1 MGLIT
6 LLSDFGYS
14 DHYVAAMKARI
25 LSTHSELSIV
35 DISHDVALCDIAHA
49 SFILKSV
56 FRDFPKG
63 TVHIVSI
70 NTSGHPDEKHV
81 AVQLEEHYFVCPDNG
96 LLGLISDQ
104 PSAVVVDITPKD
116 HTSTFQAI
124 NIMCPAAAKLASGT
138 AIDELGTCMNSFKM
152 MLGRHLRATKKQI
165 AGNVVRVDHYG
176 NLVTNIEKTAF
187 DILSKDKPY
196 NIIFGREN
204 SRRTHQFYGQVEPG
218 DCFLVFNSLGLL
230 EIGIYQGNAAEL
242 LGLGFDSPV
251 MVNFEE

>member
-25 LSTHSELSIV
+25 LSTHPELSIV
-35 DISHDVALCDIAHA
+35 DISHDVALSDIAHA

-56 FRDFPKG
+56 FRDFPEG
-63 TVHIVSI
+63 TVHIVSV
-70 NTSGHPDEKHV
+70 NTSGHPDEKYI
-81 AVQLEEHYFVCPDNG
+81 AVKLEEHYFVCPDNG

-104 PSAVVVDITPKD
+104 NSAAVVDITPAD
-116 HTSTFQAI
+116 HTSTFQAM
-124 NIMCPAAAKLASGT
+124 NIMCPVAAKLASST
-138 AIDELGTCMNSFKM
+138 NINDLGTPMDSFKM

-176 NLVTNIEKTAF
+176 NLITNIEKDAF
-187 DILSKDKPY
+187 DILSKDKTY
-196 NIIFGREN
+196 NIVFGREN
-204 SRRTHQFYGQVEPG
+204 SRRIHQFYGQVEPG

-230 EIGIYQGNAAEL
+230 EIGINQGNAAEL